1 MVGEET
7 NHPDLS
13 TFPSRRLVAG
23 RRPSK
28 RISEKPMNGRREA
41 RRPNSN
47 ASARRRIEEAYSAQ
61 VRRLREGFEK
71 ARRPE
76 GDIAEGRISE
86 GHASKGHVSERDACG
101 ADVVEMREDSAA
113 PEPRASRP
121 VQDSGIVQ
129 DFLAAAHRRLAP
141 NLGKALGGLAS
152 LAVFSLAGFILAGVI
167 SSLKFS
173 DVRAAIGA
181 TSAEQVLGAFFL
193 TALSYVALTG
203 YDALALRQLGLR
215 VRYRIAALASFTSYA
230 FSFNL
235 GFPVVTAAAVRYW
248 IYSRVK
254 VSAVQVANVTVIAGV
269 TFWLGMAS
277 VIGAGLVQRA
287 GELAGIDKLPA
298 FVNVVLGAL
307 ILGGVG
313 YYLVWVSLKPRRV
326 RLRGHLFELPG
337 LLPSAGQTILGV
349 IDLCCA
355 AAALFWLLPQDMSL
369 DFFTFAS
376 VYVFACLLGVVSHS
390 PGGIGVF
397 EATMLNALP
406 GQSQE
411 SLLASLL
418 LFRVIYYFLPFI
430 LALALLGADE
440 GSRRWTSLR
449 ETITRIMEARE

>member
-1 MVGEET
+1 MVREET
-7 NHPDLS
+7 NHPGQS
-13 TFPSRRLVAG
+13 TFPSRRHVTGPRAE
-23 RRPSK
+23 S
-28 RISEKPMNGRREA
+28 SEIGKPMNGRREA
-41 RRPNSN
+41 RRPILN
-47 ASARRRIEEAYSAQ
+47 ASARRRIEEAYSAH
-61 VRRLREGFEK
+61 VRRLREGLEK

-76 GDIAEGRISE
+76 TPAPERV
-86 GHASKGHVSERDACG
+86 ASEREA
-101 ADVVEMREDSAA
+101 AEAEVVKMREAPAA
-113 PEPRASRP
+113 PEPSASRP
-121 VQDSGIVQ
+121 VQDGGIIQ
-129 DFLAAAHRRLAP
+129 DFLATARRRLAP

-152 LAVFSLAGFILAGVI
+152 LGVFALAGFILAGVI
-167 SSLKFS
+167 SSIKFA
-173 DVRAAIGA
+173 DVRAAIAA
-181 TSAEQVLGAFFL
+181 TSAEQVLGALVL
-193 TALSYVALTG
+193 TALSYIALTG

-248 IYSRVK
+248 IYSRVG

-277 VIGAGLVQRA
+277 VVGVGLIERA
-287 GELAGIDKLPA
+287 GALAGIDKLPA
-298 FVNVVLGAL
+298 FVNIALGLL
-307 ILGGVG
+307 ICGGVG

-337 LLPSAGQTILGV
+337 LLPSAGQTVLGV

-355 AAALFWLLPQDMSL
+355 AAALFWLLPPDMSL

-376 VYVFACLLGVVSHS
+376 VYVFACLLGVVSHA

-418 LFRVIYYFLPFI
+418 LFRVLYYFLPF
-430 LALALLGADE
+430 LFALALLGADE

>member
-1 MVGEET
+1 
-7 NHPDLS
+7 
-13 TFPSRRLVAG
+13 
-23 RRPSK
+23 
-28 RISEKPMNGRREA
+28 MNGRREA
-41 RRPNSN
+41 RRPILN
-47 ASARRRIEEAYSAQ
+47 ASARRRIEEAYSAH
-61 VRRLREGFEK
+61 VRRLREGLEK
-71 ARRPE
+71 ARRFETPAPE
-76 GDIAEGRISE
+76 RVA
-86 GHASKGHVSERDACG
+86 SEREA
-101 ADVVEMREDSAA
+101 AEAEVVKMREVPAA
-113 PEPRASRP
+113 PEPSASRP
-121 VQDSGIVQ
+121 VQDGGIIQ
-129 DFLAAAHRRLAP
+129 DFLATARRRLAP

-152 LAVFSLAGFILAGVI
+152 LGVFALAGFILAGVI
-167 SSLKFS
+167 SSIKFA
-173 DVRAAIGA
+173 DVRAAIAA
-181 TSAEQVLGAFFL
+181 TSAEQVLGALVL
-193 TALSYVALTG
+193 TALSYIALTG

-248 IYSRVK
+248 IYSRVG

-277 VIGAGLVQRA
+277 VVGVGLIERA
-287 GELAGIDKLPA
+287 GALAGIDKLPA
-298 FVNVVLGAL
+298 FVNIALGLL
-307 ILGGVG
+307 ICGGVG

-337 LLPSAGQTILGV
+337 LLPSAGQTVLGV

-355 AAALFWLLPQDMSL
+355 AAALFWLLPPDMSL

-376 VYVFACLLGVVSHS
+376 VYVFACLLGVVSHA

-418 LFRVIYYFLPFI
+418 LFRVLYYFLPF
-430 LALALLGADE
+430 LFALALLGADE

>member
-1 MVGEET
+1 
-7 NHPDLS
+7 
-13 TFPSRRLVAG
+13 
-23 RRPSK
+23 
-28 RISEKPMNGRREA
+28 MNGRREA
-41 RRPNSN
+41 RRPILN
-47 ASARRRIEEAYSAQ
+47 ASARRRIEEAYSAH

-76 GDIAEGRISE
+76 GHAPEREAAE
-86 GHASKGHVSERDACG
+86 
-101 ADVVEMREDSAA
+101 ADVVKMRGGPDG
-113 PEPRASRP
+113 PEPSPRRP
-121 VQDSGIVQ
+121 VEDDGIIQ
-129 DFLAAAHRRLAP
+129 GFLATARRRLAP

-152 LAVFSLAGFILAGVI
+152 LGVFALAGFILAGVI
-167 SSLKFS
+167 SSIKFA
-173 DVRAAIGA
+173 DVRAAIAA
-181 TSAEQVLGAFFL
+181 TSAEQVLGALVL
-193 TALSYVALTG
+193 TALSYLALTG

-248 IYSRVK
+248 IYSRVG

-277 VIGAGLVQRA
+277 VVGVGLIERA
-287 GELAGIDKLPA
+287 GALAGIDKLPA
-298 FVNVVLGAL
+298 FVNVALGLL
-307 ILGGVG
+307 ICGGVG

-326 RLRGHLFELPG
+326 RLRGHMFELPG
-337 LLPSAGQTILGV
+337 LVPSAGQTVLGV

-355 AAALFWLLPQDMSL
+355 AAALFWLLPPDMSL

-376 VYVFACLLGVVSHS
+376 VYVFACLLGVVSHA

-418 LFRVIYYFLPFI
+418 LFRVLYYFLPF
-430 LALALLGADE
+430 LFALALLGADE